1 MKKIGAKGG
10 RMVFAAVFILVLAGG
25 AALLRGADEDSGGA
39 REISMPPDII
49 DSGSQ
54 INDNNG
60 QPKDEYVFAVQKM
73 GSYGGFTAGMID
85 TMAKK
90 ALTAI
95 EKKTGIKIRLVY
107 YDSWEGLKKAF
118 ESGDADFT
126 FLYDNSYIDSYGGLA
141 AAIATYSIDGDKT
154 HSYCIY
160 VKKDGLIKT
169 VADLRGRGMPGAD
182 IYFLKQILIDNG
194 IDEPFDGFF
203 GYMPFNYGEELAA
216 LESGDLDFFIQAT
229 DYMLIPQFLNS
240 AYKDKTRV
248 LACTEKFTNHPLV
261 ARNGVPRDVIDR
273 VVSTLADAYDDPE
286 FADVFSMF
294 KLYGVRV
301 KVVPV
306 SDSDYDALRAF
317 DKKVEDE
324 KWDEKL
330 MDEYGRLSEKSQEM
344 RFRKLESKVALDPYD
359 TKSVKELAYGYINGM
374 QCPEAIELLK
384 KYLGGPAPEPEART
398 LMARALM
405 CIGKYP
411 EAIESAEQAISAGD
425 KSAEVHALI
434 GEANERMG
442 RLKEAEAAYLEA
454 EKLAAP
460 DDNVQSQILYFYYW
474 GLGDL
479 DKAEKKAR
487 FLSLSQSDYNHGWTL
502 ETLAEILVRKGSADE
517 QEVLQLLELF
527 HKLRNEK
534 YPEALAM
541 AHLGRLLR
549 EYRDDERKA
558 DEYFRKAVEAA
569 PDCGKC
575 YTEGW
580 WGLRDPAVAI
590 ERCLKAIEIDPSNE
604 DGYYCLA
611 DKYYET
617 KKYREVIEI
626 TEKALEHRRGSWQ
639 TVDSE
644 AILSYFKLGERDTA
658 LKLLEKQTEAKQGAG
673 GGDES
678 FIAETKIRILME
690 AGEFRLAEEEYRK
703 YAEKRPFGS
712 SAEWTMAARYGR
724 WGRFEE
730 AEEML
735 ERAVVK
741 DPYCASCYTW
751 IAGYDANLERW
762 DEAEKAAVKA
772 LELAPRSAYI
782 MQILGEIYLAQGKF
796 KDAEKQFRA
805 ALEIEP
811 RNPKLKE
818 RLALAEKGVS
828 GTRAGG
834 SALDVPWFC
843 GAMPPGGDFPL
854 AIGEVHTYPNP
865 FRGGTDAGGISFAA
879 QNIKGSE
886 DIYISA
892 EIYDIR
898 GKLVTKLSNV
908 VFNYGVNDYSSVFKN
923 NGYSLLEWNP
933 PANAS
938 GVPVASG
945 VYLYALK
952 ATTCMY
958 KTEYKGKTS
967 IVR

>member
-1 MKKIGAKGG
+1 MKKFTTMGVRTI
-10 RMVFAAVFILVLAGG
+10 FAAVFILIFAGG
-25 AALLRGADEDSGGA
+25 AALLRGEDKDSGGA

-49 DSGSQ
+49 DSGAYV
-54 INDNNG
+54 IAGNG
-60 QPKDEYVFAVQKM
+60 QPKDEYVFAVQEI
-73 GSYGGFTAGMID
+73 GSYGGLTAGMID

-90 ALTAI
+90 ALAAI
-95 EKKTGIKIRLVY
+95 EKKTGIKIVLKY
-107 YDSWEGLKKAF
+107 YDDWDSLRNAF
-118 ESGDADFT
+118 ENGEADFT
-126 FLYDNSYIDSYGGLA
+126 FLYDNTYINSYGGLA

-160 VKKDGLIKT
+160 VKKDGPIKT
-169 VADLRGRGMPGAD
+169 VADLRGRGMYGAD

-229 DYMLIPQFLNS
+229 DYMLMLQFLNS
-240 AYKDKTRV
+240 AYKDTTRV

-261 ARNGVPRDVIDR
+261 ARNGVPRDVTGR
-273 VVSTLADAYDDPE
+273 VVSTLTDAYDDPE
-286 FADVFSMF
+286 FAGVFSMF
-294 KLYGVRV
+294 EFYGVKV

-306 SDSDYDALRAF
+306 SDSDYDALRTF

-330 MDEYGRLSEKSQEM
+330 SDEYGRLSEKSQEM

-359 TKSVKELAYGYINGM
+359 TKSVKELADGYINRM

-384 KYLGGPAPEPEART
+384 KYLAGPAPEPEART

-411 EAIESAEQAISAGD
+411 EAIESAEQGISAGD
-425 KSAEVHALI
+425 KSAEAWAII

-442 RLKEAEAAYLEA
+442 RLKEAEEAYLEA
-454 EKLAAP
+454 EKLAGP
-460 DDNVQSQILYFYYW
+460 DDNVQSQILYFYCY

-487 FLSLSQSDYNHGWTL
+487 YLSLSQSDYNRGWTL
-502 ETLAEILVRKGSADE
+502 GTLAEILVRKGNTDE
-517 QEVLQLLELF
+517 REVLRLLESSY
-527 HKLRNEK
+527 KLRNEK
-534 YPEALAM
+534 YPEAMAM

-549 EYRDDERKA
+549 EYGDDERKA

-611 DKYYET
+611 AKYYEM

-658 LKLLEKQTEAKQGAG
+658 LKLLQTEAKQGAG

-703 YAEKRPFGS
+703 YVEKRPLGS
-712 SAEWTMAARYGR
+712 SAEWTMAVWYGR

-730 AEEML
+730 AVEMM

-741 DPYCASCYTW
+741 DPDCATCYTW
-751 IAGYDANLERW
+751 IAGYEANLERW

-772 LELAPRSAYI
+772 LELAPRSVYT

-811 RNPKLKE
+811 RNPKAKE
-818 RLALAEKGVS
+818 RLALAEKGVT
-828 GTRAGG
+828 GTGAGG

-843 GAMPPGGDFPL
+843 GATPPGGDVPL

-865 FRGGTDAGGISFAA
+865 YRGGTDAGGISFAA

-908 VFNYGVNDYSSVFKN
+908 VFNHGVNDYSSVFKN
-923 NGYSLLEWNP
+923 NGYALLEWNP

-938 GVPVASG
+938 GAPVASG
-945 VYLYALK
+945 VYLYTLK

-967 IVR
+967 IVF

>member
-1 MKKIGAKGG
+1 MKKIRAKGG
-10 RMVFAAVFILVLAGG
+10 RMLFAAVFILIFAGG
-25 AALLRGADEDSGGA
+25 AALLRGADKDGGGA
-39 REISMPPDII
+39 REISMPPNII
-49 DSGSQ
+49 DGGAYV
-54 INDNNG
+54 IAGNG
-60 QPKDEYVFAVQKM
+60 QPKDEYVFAVQGI
-73 GSYGGFTAGMID
+73 GSYGGLTAGMID

-90 ALTAI
+90 ALAAI

-118 ESGDADFT
+118 ESGEADFT
-126 FLYDNSYIDSYGGLA
+126 FEYDNWYINSYGGLA
-141 AAIATYSIDGDKT
+141 TAIATYSIDGDKT

-160 VKKDGLIKT
+160 VKKDGPIKT

-182 IYFLKQILIDNG
+182 MHFLKQILIDNG
-194 IDEPFDGFF
+194 IDEPLDGFF

-216 LESGDLDFFIQAT
+216 LESGDLDYFIQAT
-229 DYMLIPQFLNS
+229 DYMLVLQFLNS
-240 AYKDKTRV
+240 AYKDTTRV

-261 ARNGVPRDVIDR
+261 ARNGVPRDVIAR

-286 FADVFSMF
+286 FAGVFSMF
-294 KLYGVRV
+294 EFYGVKV

-306 SDSDYDALRAF
+306 SDSDYDAWRAF

-344 RFRKLESKVALDPYD
+344 RFRKLESKVALDQYD
-359 TKSVKELAYGYINGM
+359 VKSVKELADMYINGM
-374 QCPEAIELLK
+374 QCPQAIELLK
-384 KYLGGPAPEPEART
+384 KYLAGPAPEPEART

-411 EAIESAEQAISAGD
+411 EAIESAEQGIAAGD

-454 EKLAAP
+454 EKLAGP
-460 DDNVQSQILYFYYW
+460 DDNVQSQILYFYYQR
-474 GLGDL
+474 LGDL

-487 FLSLSQSDYNHGWTL
+487 SLLQSDYNRSWTL

-517 QEVLQLLELF
+517 QEVLQLLESSY
-527 HKLRNEK
+527 KLRQEK

-541 AHLGRLLR
+541 AHIGRLLR
-549 EYRDDERKA
+549 EYGDDELKA

-569 PDCGKC
+569 PDCIKC

-611 DKYYET
+611 DKYYEM

-626 TEKALEHRRGSWQ
+626 TEKALEHRRGSRQ
-639 TVDSE
+639 TVDNE

-678 FIAETKIRILME
+678 SIAETKISILMQ

-703 YAEKRPFGS
+703 YAEKLPFGS
-712 SAEWTMAARYGR
+712 RAEWTMAARYGR

-730 AEEML
+730 AVEML

-741 DPYCASCYTW
+741 DPDCATCYTW
-751 IAGYDANLERW
+751 IAGYEANLERW

-772 LELAPRSAYI
+772 LELAPRSVYI

-811 RNPKLKE
+811 RNPKAKE
-818 RLALAEKGVS
+818 RLALAEKGVP
-828 GTRAGG
+828 GTGADG

-843 GAMPPGGDFPL
+843 GATPPGGDVPL

-879 QNIKGSE
+879 QNIKGAE

-923 NGYSLLEWNP
+923 NGYALLEWNP

-938 GVPVASG
+938 GAPVASG
-945 VYLYALK
+945 VYLYTLK

-958 KTEYKGKTS
+958 KTEYKGKIS